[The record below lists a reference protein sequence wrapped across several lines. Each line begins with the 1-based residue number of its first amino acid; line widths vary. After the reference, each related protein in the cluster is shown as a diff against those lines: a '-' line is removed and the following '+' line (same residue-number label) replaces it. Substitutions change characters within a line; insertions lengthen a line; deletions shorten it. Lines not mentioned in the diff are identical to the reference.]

1 MTTVTVPRKE
11 YLRLKNLEVRFGKL
25 LDYLESVLETKQAR
39 KEIAQK
45 KVISQ
50 EKLFK
55 KLGL

>member
-25 LDYLESVLETKQAR
+25 LDYLESALETKQAR

>member
-1 MTTVTVPRKE
+1 MVTVTVPKKE
-11 YLRLKNLEVRFGKL
+11 YVRLKSLETRFGEL
-25 LDYLESVLETKQAR
+25 LDYLESALETKQAR
-39 KEIAQK
+39 KEVAQK